1 MYVFKLFVLKNPVSR
16 CEATMHLSSEDLSR
30 NEHISGENRQ

>member
-1 MYVFKLFVLKNPVSR
+1 MSLSCLYSKNPVSR

-30 NEHISGENRQ
+30 NEHFSGENRQ